1 LRLETLKR
9 RGEYDRVRHGRKWV
23 AASFILQSAI
33 RGDGHDSDPARF
45 GFVVGSKALK
55 GHQPGEAGKRPGAVI
70 RNRARRRLK
79 EAVRHV
85 AGTHARPGYD
95 YVIIGRRESL
105 HQSFAD
111 LLEELQLAFGKVN
124 RPPGANDGKPRPAKQ
139 RKASA
144 KDNQGHLGTI
154 AGDVLPQI
162 SAKEKQAGQPVVE
175 SDHE

>member
-1 LRLETLKR
+1 VRLETLKR
-9 RGEYDRVRHGRKWV
+9 RGEFDRVRHGRKWV

-33 RGDGHDSDPARF
+33 RGDGHDSGPARF
-45 GFVVGSKALK
+45 GFVVGAKALK

-79 EAVRHV
+79 EAVRQV

-111 LLEELQLAFGKVN
+111 LLEDMQIAFDKVH
-124 RPPGANDGKPRPAKQ
+124 RPPHGKGRSAKPRALTPRA
-139 RKASA
+139 
-144 KDNQGHLGTI
+144 
-154 AGDVLPQI
+154 AGAD
-162 SAKEKQAGQPVVE
+162 
-175 SDHE
+175 